1 MIPYMEFWKGLKL
14 FLDHQ
19 TRCQCQS
26 ITISQIDS
34 DMKELVVILCYST
47 INAIII
53 FYFKIK
59 ELPFMKEGALLGDI
73 MKIILLRQRKLLES
87 WLIIP
92 LFPVGILLGWG
103 EGQML
108 ICCVNLFIYFR
119 LYKVPDGKL

>member
-1 MIPYMEFWKGLKL
+1 MESLFHIPLWSIAG
-14 FLDHQ
+14 Q
-19 TRCQCQS
+19 T
-26 ITISQIDS
+26 
-34 DMKELVVILCYST
+34 KV
-47 INAIII
+47 
-53 FYFKIK
+53 
-59 ELPFMKEGALLGDI
+59 
-73 MKIILLRQRKLLES
+73 LLES

>member
-1 MIPYMEFWKGLKL
+1 MYQE
-14 FLDHQ
+14 
-19 TRCQCQS
+19 
-26 ITISQIDS
+26 
-34 DMKELVVILCYST
+34 
-47 INAIII
+47 
-53 FYFKIK
+53 IK
-59 ELPFMKEGALLGDI
+59 VTVPGQEE
-73 MKIILLRQRKLLES
+73 LLES

>member
-1 MIPYMEFWKGLKL
+1 MMILWQYYQLFHMFRCIELKVNDL
-14 FLDHQ
+14 Y
-19 TRCQCQS
+19 
-26 ITISQIDS
+26 
-34 DMKELVVILCYST
+34 V
-47 INAIII
+47 
-53 FYFKIK
+53 
-59 ELPFMKEGALLGDI
+59 
-73 MKIILLRQRKLLES
+73 LES

>member
-1 MIPYMEFWKGLKL
+1 MFYIARNINPKIEF
-14 FLDHQ
+14 
-19 TRCQCQS
+19 
-26 ITISQIDS
+26 
-34 DMKELVVILCYST
+34 IL
-47 INAIII
+47 
-53 FYFKIK
+53 
-59 ELPFMKEGALLGDI
+59 M
-73 MKIILLRQRKLLES
+73 QVLES